1 MAGFVC
7 FETSFILVVWWFL
20 VVDST
25 AAFGSEVQP
34 LVLLGGL
41 PGLGY
46 YETTYFLWW
55 CLVVGGTS
63 APVLSKWLLLV
74 LLGGLVGFGCFGTPL
89 VLVV

>member
-1 MAGFVC
+1 M
-7 FETSFILVVWWFL
+7 
-20 VVDST
+20 VVDGTT
-25 AAFGSEVQP
+25 AAFGCKVQP

-63 APVLSKWLLLV
+63 AVVLSKWLLLV
-74 LLGGLVGFGCFGTPL
+74 LQGGLVGFGCFGTTL